1 MNFKT
6 KSSNLISIHLNII
19 KQKCLQRNCLLS
31 IGVLLVLLRRLYLQ
45 DLKSQLL
52 ARNASVQELSQVK
65 EEFSQEKE
73 KLLQMIEDEKNAK

>member
-1 MNFKT
+1 MST
-6 KSSNLISIHLNII
+6 KKLFVKYWFVVI
-19 KQKCLQRNCLLS
+19 
-31 IGVLLVLLRRLYLQ
+31 LVLLRRLYLQ